1 MKKDQNKKENEL
13 NDLSDKVSEMYD
25 EYENYDEN
33 QLLYGDDANVNDDHN
48 KRVDNSV
55 DDIVHIDN
63 NNNDSQPP
71 AKRRKTVD
79 GQSETQNHEKV
90 DNPDSDSAKKSNFK
104 YLVEKFKVKEKVDSP
119 VDSDLAEL
127 VNNMFQNGLPD
138 HQLSELVK
146 NINRPENC
154 SMLTKPG

>member
-1 MKKDQNKKENEL
+1 M
-13 NDLSDKVSEMYD
+13 
-25 EYENYDEN
+25 
-33 QLLYGDDANVNDDHN
+33 
-48 KRVDNSV
+48 
-55 DDIVHIDN
+55 
-63 NNNDSQPP
+63 
-71 AKRRKTVD
+71 
-79 GQSETQNHEKV
+79 
-90 DNPDSDSAKKSNFK
+90 
-104 YLVEKFKVKEKVDSP
+104 KEKVDSP